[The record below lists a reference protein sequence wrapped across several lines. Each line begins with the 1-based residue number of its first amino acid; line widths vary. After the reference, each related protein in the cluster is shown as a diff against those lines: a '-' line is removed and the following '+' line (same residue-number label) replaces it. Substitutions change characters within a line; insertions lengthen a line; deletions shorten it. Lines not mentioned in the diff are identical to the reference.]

1 MTTTPDMEIT
11 KLIDSFGDDI
21 YALALIVTKDFD
33 SAKEVFVK
41 TATSVDEFSD
51 GADMYSFA
59 VRTYAECKEA
69 DSNDN
74 AIMLTGVNIPDKLLP
89 LLEEVLKRPQIV
101 RAAIHMFYEN
111 DLTTKQIA
119 VATGSSERYITS
131 VLSDL
136 SSELTQQLEYSYKDI
151 CVRLRAE
158 DKTKEY
164 VVRAVTSGAAKR
176 IFEVRGEAVPTRRW
190 KTHHKIIVVVIAA
203 IISIAVGLVIPILQ
217 QYQEMR
223 EREGYS
229 SFEDLSEGESFSYTY
244 EADEESKPDM
254 DRG

>member
-1 MTTTPDMEIT
+1 MEIT
-11 KLIDSFGDDI
+11 KLVDSFGDDI
-21 YALALIVTKDFD
+21 YALALIVTKDLD

-41 TATSVDEFSD
+41 TAIANEEFSEED
-51 GADMYSFA
+51 GIFAFVDRAYS
-59 VRTYAECKEA
+59 ECEEA
-69 DSNDN
+69 DSNEN
-74 AIMLTGVNIPDKLLP
+74 AFRLTELSIPEKLQP
-89 LLEEVLKRPQIV
+89 ILEEVLKRPQKV

-111 DLTTKQIA
+111 DLTAKQIA
-119 VATGSSERYITS
+119 IITRTNERYINS

-136 SSELTQQLEYSYKDI
+136 PADLAERLEYSYKDI
-151 CVRLRAE
+151 CIRLRAE
-158 DKTKEY
+158 DVTKEY

-176 IFEVRGEAVPTRRW
+176 MFEVKGEAVPVRRW

-203 IISIAVGLVIPILQ
+203 IISIAVGIVIPILQ

-244 EADEESKPDM
+244 EAEESHPDM
-254 DRG
+254 HRN

>member
-1 MTTTPDMEIT
+1 MEIT
-11 KLIDSFGDDI
+11 KLVDSFGDDI
-21 YALALIVTKDFD
+21 YALALIVTKDLD

-41 TATSVDEFSD
+41 TATANEEFSEED
-51 GADMYSFA
+51 SIFAFVDRAYS
-59 VRTYAECKEA
+59 ECEEA
-69 DSNDN
+69 DSNEN
-74 AIMLTGVNIPDKLLP
+74 AFRLTELSIPEKLQP
-89 LLEEVLKRPQIV
+89 ILEEVLKRPQKV

-111 DLTTKQIA
+111 DLTAKQIA
-119 VATGSSERYITS
+119 IITGTSERYISS

-136 SSELTQQLEYSYKDI
+136 PADLTQKLEYSYKDI
-151 CVRLRAE
+151 CIRLRAE
-158 DKTKEY
+158 DVTKEY

-176 IFEVRGEAVPTRRW
+176 MFEVKGEAVPVRRW

-203 IISIAVGLVIPILQ
+203 IISVAVGIVIPILQ

-244 EADEESKPDM
+244 EAEESKPDM
-254 DRG
+254 HRS